1 MAELAAEEGR
11 VCGAAA
17 LLSAQPMYRM
27 VARMPRALAALLS
40 ALLGTAVHRSQRSVR
55 STAALFVTTAVS
67 FIRPP
72 SLQATQVQ
80 LLTTTGPVGIDM
92 QQWGDDAWTCING
105 RKAAQPYTTFATSP
119 CSVFM
124 VVKCLLGTTGPFCML
139 STLVSSLQSL
149 ASR

>member
-72 SLQATQVQ
+72 SLQATQVH
-80 LLTTTGPVGIDM
+80 LLTSTGPISIDM
-92 QQWGDDAWTCING
+92 RQWADDACTCKQWSQG
-105 RKAAQPYTTFATSP
+105 CATYTTFAMSP
-119 CSVFM
+119 CSVCV
-124 VVKCLLGTTGPFCML
+124 VVKCFLGTTGPLCML
-139 STLVSSLQSL
+139 STFVSLNAKL
-149 ASR
+149 GK